1 MKQLLS
7 KIFFLIVLV
16 IIFTFSTTLSFSEE
30 DKVKNRALGYI
41 EKLEE
46 LIIEVVPE
54 GQKEQ
59 VENLFDELRDFLEK
73 ELDLDKEPDTF
84 KETKWLSKIN
94 LFAT

>member
-1 MKQLLS
+1 MKLLLS

-16 IIFTFSTTLSFSEE
+16 IIFIFSTTLSFAEE

-73 ELDLDKEPDTF
+73 ELDLDEKSDPL
-84 KETKWLSKIN
+84 KETMWLRSKT

>member
-1 MKQLLS
+1 MKPLLS

-16 IIFTFSTTLSFSEE
+16 IIFIFSTTLSFAEE
-30 DKVKNRALGYI
+30 NKIQNRALGYI

-46 LIIEVVPE
+46 LILEIVPE

-59 VENLFDELRDFLEK
+59 VEKLFDELRDYLEK
-73 ELDLDKEPDTF
+73 ELDLDEESDPL
-84 KETKWLSKIN
+84 KETMWLRKIN

>member
-1 MKQLLS
+1 MKLLLS
-7 KIFFLIVLV
+7 KISFLIVLA
-16 IIFTFSTTLSFSEE
+16 IIFIFSTTLSFAEE

-59 VENLFDELRDFLEK
+59 VEDLFDELRDFLEK
-73 ELDLDKEPDTF
+73 ELDLDEESDLL
-84 KETKWLSKIN
+84 KETMRLRGTN

>member
-1 MKQLLS
+1 MKRLRS
-7 KIFFLIVLV
+7 KIFFLIILV
-16 IIFTFSTTLSFSEE
+16 IIFFFSTTLSFAEE
-30 DKVKNRALGYI
+30 DEVKNRVLGYI

-46 LIIEVVPE
+46 LIIKVVPE

-73 ELDLDKEPDTF
+73 ELDLDEESDTF
-84 KETKWLSKIN
+84 KETMWLKKIN

>member
-1 MKQLLS
+1 MH
-7 KIFFLIVLV
+7 
-16 IIFTFSTTLSFSEE
+16 FSTTLSFAEE

-73 ELDLDKEPDTF
+73 ELDLDEESDPL
-84 KETKWLSKIN
+84 KETMWLRENKPLCHVKNIVHTPFSLK
-94 LFAT
+94 

>member
-1 MKQLLS
+1 MKRLRS
-7 KIFFLIVLV
+7 KIFFLIILV
-16 IIFTFSTTLSFSEE
+16 IIFIFSTTLSFAEE
-30 DKVKNRALGYI
+30 DEVKNRVLGYI

-46 LIIEVVPE
+46 LIIKVVPE

-73 ELDLDKEPDTF
+73 ELDLDEESDTF
-84 KETKWLSKIN
+84 KETMWLKKIN

>member
-1 MKQLLS
+1 MKRLLS
-7 KIFFLIVLV
+7 KTFPLIALV
-16 IIFTFSTTLSFSEE
+16 IIVAFSTTLSFAEE
-30 DKVKNRALGYI
+30 DKVRNRALGYI

-59 VENLFDELRDFLEK
+59 VEDLFDELRDFLEK
-73 ELDLDKEPDTF
+73 ELDLDEDSDPL
-84 KETKWLSKIN
+84 KETMRLGETN

>member
-1 MKQLLS
+1 MKLLLS

-16 IIFTFSTTLSFSEE
+16 IMFIFSTTLSFAEE
-30 DKVKNRALGYI
+30 NTVKNRALGYI

-73 ELDLDKEPDTF
+73 ELDLDEESDPL
-84 KETKWLSKIN
+84 KETMWLRKIN
-94 LFAT
+94 LLAS